1 MIELLN
7 TYYTKEGEKIVV
19 LDYTNGR
26 YLCSYSDG
34 KKIYLYKEE
43 ILMVDKKKKVI
54 EPIYMEEKIYQTK
67 KDSSNDLNKEIIS
80 SESKRTD
87 INFEENTNMED
98 FDLNVVPK
106 QQTEKDIFLQP
117 ENTRNFQENKNEK
130 KETEDLYEEF

>member
-1 MIELLN
+1 M
-7 TYYTKEGEKIVV
+7 
-19 LDYTNGR
+19 
-26 YLCSYSDG
+26 
-34 KKIYLYKEE
+34 
-43 ILMVDKKKKVI
+43 
-54 EPIYMEEKIYQTK
+54 
-67 KDSSNDLNKEIIS
+67 NKEIIS

-130 KETEDLYEEF
+130 KKQKTCTKSFKDTGIGKHNMKKTLGQLF